1 MQLARGPPRRAAEV
15 PKPALAHL
23 SAAFG
28 PATTLVVYAFPTYF
42 GRAVTLQI
50 EVFSDVVCPWCY
62 VGFARLRQALEA
74 SPDLPAE
81 VTWLPFELNPG
92 LPPEGRDRREYMLER
107 FGDVDRFASAQR
119 QLETVGA
126 ELGIDFRFDLVT
138 RAPNTRRAHMLL
150 AHARRAGCQTALKG
164 ALLEAHFTRGLD
176 IADPSVLA
184 DIAGS
189 CGLEP
194 DVARRAVDDPA
205 LRSEVEAL
213 EALAHRWQ
221 VNGVPTFVFDRRQ
234 AFSGAQPLEVFLRVF
249 QALRGAGSPPAATH

>member
-1 MQLARGPPRRAAEV
+1 
-15 PKPALAHL
+15 
-23 SAAFG
+23 
-28 PATTLVVYAFPTYF
+28 
-42 GRAVTLQI
+42 LQI

-62 VGFARLRQALEA
+62 VGFARLRQALA
-74 SPDLPAE
+74 ARPDLPAE

-107 FGDVDRFASAQR
+107 FGDVDRFAAAQR

-126 ELGIDFRFDLVT
+126 ELGIDFRFDRVA

-150 AHARRAGCQTALKG
+150 AHARRAGCQTAVKE

-176 IADPSVLA
+176 VADPAVLA
-184 DIAGS
+184 GIAGS

-194 DVARRAVDDPA
+194 DAARHAVDDPA

-221 VNGVPTFVFDRRQ
+221 VSGVPTFIFDRRQ
-234 AFSGAQPLEVFLRVF
+234 AFSGAQPLEVFLQVF
-249 QALRGAGSPPAATH
+249 QSLHGAGPAPSGSH

>member
-1 MQLARGPPRRAAEV
+1 M
-15 PKPALAHL
+15 
-23 SAAFG
+23 
-28 PATTLVVYAFPTYF
+28 
-42 GRAVTLQI
+42 QI

-62 VGFARLRQALEA
+62 VGFARLRQALDA
-74 SPDLPAE
+74 RPDLPVE

-92 LPPEGRDRREYMLER
+92 LPPEGRDRHEYMLER
-107 FGDVDRFASAQR
+107 FGDVNRFAAGQR
-119 QLETVGA
+119 QLEGVGA
-126 ELGIDFRFDLVT
+126 ELGIDFQFDRVA

-150 AHARRAGCQTALKG
+150 AHARRAGCQTAVKG

-176 IADPSVLA
+176 VADPAVLA
-184 DIAGS
+184 GIAAS

-221 VNGVPTFVFDRRQ
+221 VSGVPTFVFDRRQ
-234 AFSGAQPLEVFLRVF
+234 AFSGAQPLEVFLQVF
-249 QALRGAGSPPAATH
+249 ESLHGAGPSPAASH